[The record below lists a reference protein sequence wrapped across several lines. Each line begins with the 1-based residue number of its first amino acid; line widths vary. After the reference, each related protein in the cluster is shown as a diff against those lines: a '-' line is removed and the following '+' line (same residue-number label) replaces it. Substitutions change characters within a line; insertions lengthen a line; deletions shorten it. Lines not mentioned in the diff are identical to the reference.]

1 FIRHKSSSRP
11 LYAKRPPVFRRGPFL
26 PCLLL
31 REIRQSLHLL
41 GSRPRTTVDVLALA
55 LKVIQNSART
65 VQHVRRDAA
74 DTEHTLER
82 PTGDRNLLL
91 SGGVLLGLH
100 RVNVLNLLNVLL
112 AERVVASLPVVNS
125 NKNHFVLP
133 GLSSSGFSGTPGRCG
148 ASGKGHS
155 GVGSVHRVG
164 GPAALPRIRSVASR
178 EDTDMPT
185 PVPRFADRR
194 ALDMVE
200 VEPVGIALEP
210 LEGRAPLRN
219 REVHCEPARVVRA
232 DIRRRHRAE
241 TRRAAPRSTLI
252 GAVIPVR
259 AVGSASVPGREDR
272 RLLASG
278 PVDGVDPEV

>member
-125 NKNHFVLP
+125 NKNHFVLL
-133 GLSSSGFSGTPGRCG
+133 GLSSSGFSGTPARCG
-148 ASGKGHS
+148 ASVKGHS

-164 GPAALPRIRSVASR
+164 CPAALPRVRRVASR
-178 EDTDMPT
+178 ENTDIPT
-185 PVPRFADRR
+185 PVPRLVDRLP
-194 ALDMVE
+194 LDPVE
-200 VEPVGIALEP
+200 VESVGVRPEP
-210 LEGRAPLRN
+210 IERSSPIRD
-219 REVHCEPARVVRA
+219 REVHCVPARVVRPN
-232 DIRRRHRAE
+232 IGRRHRAE
-241 TRRAAPRSTLI
+241 TRRAAPRRTLI
-252 GAVIPVR
+252 GTVIPVR
-259 AVGSASVPGREDR
+259 AIGSASVPGREDR
-272 RLLASG
+272 RLLA
-278 PVDGVDPEV
+278 